1 MRRRQSRSVRTA
13 GRAASAVLLAF
24 AALGMAACGDSSGPG
39 GDILPA
45 ELAARW
51 VASPSCAECGFTAA
65 SVTNPADSL
74 NIVHVLKMTVVL
86 DIERSGTFRLIYGST
101 ASEGNAV
108 LASPGVLVVTDA
120 AGTRDTIDF
129 VIRASLLDIDL
140 RRTFSIDV
148 NGDGL
153 PEDTRASGTF
163 RRN

>member
-1 MRRRQSRSVRTA
+1 MRRRLPPSAHTASRF
-13 GRAASAVLLAF
+13 ASAVLLAF
-24 AALGMAACGDSSGPG
+24 SALGAAACGGDSSGPG
-39 GDILPA
+39 DVLPA
-45 ELAARW
+45 EIAARW
-51 VASPSCAECGFTAA
+51 VASPSCAECGFTAT

-101 ASEGNAV
+101 ASEGAAV
-108 LASPGVLVVTDA
+108 VHSPGVLVVTDE
-120 AGTRDTIDF
+120 AGTRDTIDY
-129 VIRASLLDIDL
+129 VVRGGLLDIAL

-153 PEDTRASGTF
+153 AEDTRASGTF